1 MLDCLTW
8 MPLDT
13 ARLTASKLIS
23 LFLTQP
29 YQRGVSLFLLTSLTT
44 TLKALDQ
51 WSEKF
56 LCPGKN
62 SKYFQLWRSCLLCYL
77 YAILLLWNE
86 SKHRQHVN
94 QRVWLYSN
102 KTLGMDT
109 EVWISRWNKQNIIFP
124 QLFKKVKI
132 CRASWWQARFGG
144 QNLLSGALEASWSL
158 PFLAP
163 HPTFSSWP
171 CLSVLP
177 PSTLQLC
184 LLTIPCHWS
193 SFFLLGW
200 LQ

>member
-1 MLDCLTW
+1 MVRSQVMSWSGGRVQIEETAGASAPFGVGVSFPGHAGLPHLDAFGHC
-8 MPLDT
+8 PFNCFKID
-13 ARLTASKLIS
+13 I
-23 LFLTQP
+23 FLTQP

-109 EVWISRWNKQNIIFP
+109 EVWISRWNKI
-124 QLFKKVKI
+124 LFSPNYLK
-132 CRASWWQARFGG
+132 R
-144 QNLLSGALEASWSL
+144 
-158 PFLAP
+158 
-163 HPTFSSWP
+163 
-171 CLSVLP
+171 
-177 PSTLQLC
+177 
-184 LLTIPCHWS
+184 
-193 SFFLLGW
+193 
-200 LQ
+200 